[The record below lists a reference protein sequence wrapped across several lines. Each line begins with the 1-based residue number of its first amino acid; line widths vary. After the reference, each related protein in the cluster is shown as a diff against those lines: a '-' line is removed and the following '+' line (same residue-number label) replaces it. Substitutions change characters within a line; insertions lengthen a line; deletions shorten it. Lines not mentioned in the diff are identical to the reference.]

1 MIRQNGWVLR
11 LRQNSGPLVAL
22 GVFIVMFSL
31 FLMEHPRSISVA
43 IVTTAS
49 NKAALLA
56 IVAMAQTL
64 PVITR
69 GLDLSVGM
77 VMVLTAC
84 LSSVV
89 VNGAPWQV
97 ALGVLLVL
105 GAGAA
110 AGALNGA
117 IIVLGR
123 LQPIIVTLATGAV
136 FFGFALL
143 LRPSPGGEVS
153 EGLADALT
161 GRLFGVVP
169 TTLVLL
175 AVLVLLGWMPLR
187 RTVIGRACYAVG
199 SSEQAA
205 YLSGVPANRA
215 KFMAYTVA
223 GLLSGVA
230 GLLLSLIALSG
241 EASGPQAG
249 LYTLNSIA
257 AVVIGGTSLYGG
269 TGGMV
274 GSVLGAF
281 VLRTIGDLLF
291 VFDAPALWQP
301 LFEGLI
307 LLAAVCIGALHVLR
321 LKNRLDLF
329 G

>member
-1 MIRQNGWVLR
+1 
-11 LRQNSGPLVAL
+11 
-22 GVFIVMFSL
+22 
-31 FLMEHPRSISVA
+31 
-43 IVTTAS
+43 
-49 NKAALLA
+49 
-56 IVAMAQTL
+56 
-64 PVITR
+64 
-69 GLDLSVGM
+69 
-77 VMVLTAC
+77 
-84 LSSVV
+84 V

-97 ALGVLLVL
+97 ALGVVLVL
-105 GAGAA
+105 ATGAA

-117 IIVLGR
+117 IVVFGR

-136 FFGFALL
+136 FFGLALL

-153 EGLADALT
+153 EGLSDALT
-161 GRLFGVVP
+161 GRLFGVIP

-175 AVLVLLGWMPLR
+175 VAVVVLGWMPFR

-205 YLSGVPANRA
+205 FLSGVPSQRA
-215 KFMAYTVA
+215 KFVAYTAA
-223 GLLSGVA
+223 GLLSGLA
-230 GLLLSLIALSG
+230 GLLLSLISLSG
-241 EASGPQAG
+241 EASSPQAG

-274 GSVLGAF
+274 GSVVGAF

-321 LKNRLDLF
+321 LRNRLDLF
-329 G
+329 

>member
-1 MIRQNGWVLR
+1 MNRREEWLR
-11 LRQNSGPLVAL
+11 WLRRNSGPLGAL
-22 GVFIVMFSL
+22 VVFVLMFSL
-31 FLMEHPRSISVA
+31 YLLEHPRSISVA

-77 VMVLTAC
+77 VMVLTSC
-84 LSSVV
+84 LASVV

-97 ALGVLLVL
+97 ALGVVLVL
-105 GAGAA
+105 AAGAA

-117 IIVLGR
+117 IVVFGR

-136 FFGFALL
+136 FFGLALL

-153 EGLADALT
+153 EGLSDALT
-161 GRLFGVVP
+161 GRLFGAVP

-175 AVLVLLGWMPLR
+175 AVVILLGWVPFR
-187 RTVIGRACYAVG
+187 RTIVGRACYAVG

-205 YLSGVPANRA
+205 YLSGVPLRRA
-215 KFMAYTVA
+215 KFIAYTAA
-223 GLLSGVA
+223 GLLSGLA
-230 GLLLSLIALSG
+230 GLLLSLISLSG
-241 EASGPQAG
+241 EASSPQAG

-274 GSVLGAF
+274 GSVMGAF

-321 LKNRLDLF
+321 LRNRLDLF
-329 G
+329 

>member
-89 VNGAPWQV
+89 VNGPPWQV

>member
-1 MIRQNGWVLR
+1 MIRRSEWGMTLRRNG
-11 LRQNSGPLVAL
+11 GPLAAL
-22 GVFIVMFSL
+22 AVFAVMFAL

-49 NKAALLA
+49 NKAVLLA

-77 VMVLTAC
+77 VMVLTGC
-84 LSSVV
+84 LASTV
-89 VNGAPWQV
+89 VNGTPWQV
-97 ALGVLLVL
+97 GLGVVLVL
-105 GAGAA
+105 ACGAA

-117 IIVLGR
+117 IVVFGR

-136 FFGFALL
+136 YFGFALL
-143 LRPSPGGEVS
+143 LRPAPGGEVS
-153 EGLADALT
+153 EGLSDALT
-161 GRLFGVVP
+161 GRLFGVFP

-175 AVLVLLGWMPLR
+175 AALVVLGWMPFK
-187 RTVIGRACYAVG
+187 RTVMGRACYAVG

-205 YLSGVPANRA
+205 YLSGVPLERA
-215 KFMAYTVA
+215 KFLAYTIA

-230 GLLLSLIALSG
+230 GLLLSLISLSG

-274 GSVLGAF
+274 GSILGAF

-307 LLAAVCIGALHVLR
+307 LLAAVCMGAARVLR
-321 LKNRLDLF
+321 VRNRLDLF
-329 G
+329 

>member
-1 MIRQNGWVLR
+1 MSRRAEWLRRVRRNGA
-11 LRQNSGPLVAL
+11 PLGAL
-22 GVFIVMFSL
+22 AVFVVMFSL
-31 FLMEHPRSISVA
+31 FLLEHPRSISVA

-49 NKAALLA
+49 NKAVLLA

-77 VMVLTAC
+77 VMVLTSC
-84 LSSVV
+84 LASVV
-89 VNGAPWQV
+89 VNGEPWQV
-97 ALGVLLVL
+97 ALGVVLVL
-105 GAGAA
+105 ATGAA

-117 IIVLGR
+117 IVVWGR

-136 FFGFALL
+136 FFGVALL

-161 GRLFGVVP
+161 GRLFGAVP
-169 TTLVLL
+169 ATLVLL
-175 AVLVLLGWMPLR
+175 AALVVLGWMPFR

-205 YLSGVPANRA
+205 FLSGVPSQRA
-215 KFMAYTVA
+215 KFVAYTAA
-223 GLLSGVA
+223 GLLAGVA
-230 GLLLSLIALSG
+230 GLLLSLISLSG
-241 EASGPQAG
+241 EASAPQAG

-269 TGGMV
+269 AGGMV

-321 LKNRLDLF
+321 LRNRLDLF
-329 G
+329 

>member
-1 MIRQNGWVLR
+1 MIRRSTWAMTWR
-11 LRQNSGPLVAL
+11 RNSGPLAAL
-22 GVFIVMFSL
+22 VVFAVMFAL
-31 FLMEHPRSISVA
+31 FLMQHPRSISVA

-49 NKAALLA
+49 NKAVLLA

-77 VMVLTAC
+77 VMVLTSC
-84 LSSVV
+84 LASTV
-89 VNGAPWQV
+89 VNGEAWQV
-97 ALGVLLVL
+97 AAGVVLVL
-105 GAGAA
+105 ACGAA

-117 IIVLGR
+117 IVVFGR

-136 FFGFALL
+136 YFGLALL
-143 LRPSPGGEVS
+143 LRPAPGGEVS

-161 GRLFGVVP
+161 GRLFGTVP
-169 TTLVLL
+169 ATLVLL
-175 AVLVLLGWMPLR
+175 AALLVLGWIPFK
-187 RTVIGRACYAVG
+187 RTVLGRSCYAVG

-205 YLSGVPANRA
+205 YLSGVPADSAR
-215 KFMAYTVA
+215 FFAYMIA

-230 GLLLSLIALSG
+230 GLLLSMIALSG

-257 AVVIGGTSLYGG
+257 AVVVGGTSLYGG

-307 LLAAVCIGALHVLR
+307 LLVALCLGAAHVLR
-321 LKNRLDLF
+321 ARNRLDLF
-329 G
+329 

>member
-1 MIRQNGWVLR
+1 MSRREDGLR
-11 LRQNSGPLVAL
+11 WLRRNSGPLGAL
-22 GVFIVMFSL
+22 VVFVLMFSL
-31 FLMEHPRSISVA
+31 YLLEHPRSISVG

-77 VMVLTAC
+77 VMVLTSC
-84 LSSVV
+84 LASIV

-97 ALGVLLVL
+97 GLGVMLVL
-105 GAGAA
+105 AAGAA

-117 IIVLGR
+117 IVVFGR

-136 FFGFALL
+136 FFGLALL
-143 LRPSPGGEVS
+143 LRPAPGGEVS

-161 GRLFGVVP
+161 GRLFGVIP

-175 AVLVLLGWMPLR
+175 AVVLLLGWMPFR
-187 RTVIGRACYAVG
+187 RTVVGRACYAVG

-205 YLSGVPANRA
+205 FLSGVPSQRA
-215 KFMAYTVA
+215 KFIAYTASGLLA
-223 GLLSGVA
+223 GLA
-230 GLLLSLIALSG
+230 GLLLSLISLSG

-269 TGGMV
+269 AGGMV

-307 LLAAVCIGALHVLR
+307 LLAAVCVGALHVLR
-321 LKNRLDLF
+321 LRNRLDLF
-329 G
+329 

>member
-1 MIRQNGWVLR
+1 MKSQTGWQLWLR
-11 LRQNSGPLVAL
+11 HHSGPLAAL
-22 GVFIVMFSL
+22 AVFVLMFAL
-31 FLMEHPRSISVA
+31 FLAQHPRSISVG
-43 IVTTAS
+43 IVTTAA

-77 VMVLTAC
+77 VMVMTSC
-84 LSSVV
+84 LASVV
-89 VNGAPWQV
+89 VNGSALQV
-97 ALGVLLVL
+97 AGGVVLVIA
-105 GAGAA
+105 AGAA

-117 IIVLGR
+117 IVVFGR

-136 FFGFALL
+136 FFGVALL

-153 EGLADALT
+153 EALADALT
-161 GRLFGVVP
+161 GRLFGFIP

-175 AVLVLLGWMPLR
+175 GALLLIGWLPLKR
-187 RTVIGRACYAVG
+187 SIIGRACYAVG
-199 SSEQAA
+199 SSEYAA
-205 YLSGVPANRA
+205 YLSGVPALRA
-215 KFMAYTVA
+215 KFLAYVVA
-223 GLLSGVA
+223 GGLGGVA
-230 GLLLSLIALSG
+230 GLLLSAISLSG

-291 VFDAPALWQP
+291 VFNAPALWQP

-321 LKNRLDLF
+321 LRSRLDVF
-329 G
+329 